1 MRGRFASVRGVLCV
15 FNLFGVVGAGIA
27 MVLVLSAATLGGCSS
42 YSVPGGPAD
51 FRALGITQDQQASL
65 TDKEIAERLARK
77 PAANFPAVIATVRVQ
92 DNDYRSH
99 SYHGSRGEG
108 KFSVVTLRELES
120 DVDME
125 RLGKLPMVRGLAP
138 MNRLVVPERVNDEK
152 SLRLAAA
159 DLQADVV
166 LVYTIDTRFGSKTL
180 IPILG
185 TITLGMFP
193 AEEAQVTTTASAALV
208 DTRTGYVYG
217 LAEATEKASQLANL
231 WTTSDAIDDSRLRAE
246 KAAFS
251 KMVGEIEK
259 TWVRVAASYGPT
271 GGPQGGTQTP
281 GAAKA
286 DVKTEGG
293 K

>member
-1 MRGRFASVRGVLCV
+1 MRGMFASALMLC
-15 FNLFGVVGAGIA
+15 GVVMAAVLA
-27 MVLVLSAATLGGCSS
+27 MTLGGCSS

-51 FRALGITQDQQASL
+51 FRALGITQEQQASL

-108 KFSVVTLRELES
+108 KFSVVTLREIES

-125 RLGKLPMVRGLAP
+125 RLTKLAMVRGIAP
-138 MNRLVVPERVNDEK
+138 MNRLVVPERVSDEK

-180 IPILG
+180 IPLLG
-185 TITLGMFP
+185 TITLGLFP

-208 DTRTGYVYG
+208 DVRTGYVYG
-217 LAEATEKASQLANL
+217 LAESTEKASQLANL
-231 WTTSDAIDDSRLRAE
+231 WTSSDAIDDSRLRAE

-271 GGPQGGTQTP
+271 GGPQGGQQGSPQGGTAGGT
-281 GAAKA
+281 KT
-286 DVKTEGG
+286 DVKAEGG